1 MSTPLTIL
9 LTALTTL
16 IIAFIV
22 RSLTSREKKITH
34 KLEHLF
40 AIEDPQFLRSMVNLL
55 PPAALPGNKITT
67 LTNGDQFFPAMLH
80 AIRSAQHSVTFE
92 TFIYWQGEVGKQF
105 AEALADRAKNGVK
118 VHVLLDWLGTKKMD
132 PRSIDLM
139 QDAGVEIERYHPLR
153 WYNLRRVNNR
163 THRKLLVIDG
173 KIAFTGGAG
182 IADLWMGN
190 AQDKDHWRDT
200 HFQVE
205 GPVVA
210 QCQAAFTDNWLK
222 TRSRVLNAREYFP
235 ALTEAG
241 PHLAQMFM
249 SSPAEGSES
258 ARLMFLLSIA
268 SAAKSVKIASAYFVP
283 DDLSVQTLIEATK
296 RGVKVEVIVPGKF
309 IDTHITRRASRARWG
324 PLLKAGVEIHEYQP
338 TMFHCKC
345 MIVDNLWTSIGSAN
359 FDNRSFRLNDEANL
373 NIYDKNFAAEQTQA
387 FENDKQKSKQ
397 ITWQQWKN
405 RPLPEKL
412 KEHTAALLRSQL

>member
-1 MSTPLTIL
+1 
-9 LTALTTL
+9 
-16 IIAFIV
+16 
-22 RSLTSREKKITH
+22 
-34 KLEHLF
+34 
-40 AIEDPQFLRSMVNLL
+40 MVNLL

-80 AIRSAQHSVTFE
+80 AIQTAQHSVTFE

-105 AEALADRAKNGVK
+105 AEALSNRAKNGVK

-139 QDAGVEIERYHPLR
+139 QDAGVEVERYHPLR

-173 KIAFTGGAG
+173 KLAFTGGAG

-222 TRSRVLNAREYFP
+222 TRSRVLNAKEYFP
-235 ALTEAG
+235 ELHPVG
-241 PHLAQMFM
+241 PHHAQMFM

-309 IDTHITRRASRARWG
+309 IDTHITRRASRARWA

-373 NIYDKNFAAEQTQA
+373 NIYNKNFAAEQSAA

-397 ITWQQWKN
+397 ITYEAWKN
-405 RPLPEKL
+405 RPLTEKL

>member
-1 MSTPLTIL
+1 MPTWSIIL
-9 LTALTTL
+9 ITSLTTL
-16 IIAFIV
+16 IIAFII
-22 RSLTSREKKITH
+22 RTFTTREKKITH

-40 AIEDPQFLRSMVNLL
+40 NVEDDQFLRSMLNLL
-55 PPAALPGNKITT
+55 PPAALHGNKVTT
-67 LTNGDQFFPAMLH
+67 LINGDQFFPAMLD
-80 AIRSAQHSVTFE
+80 AIHSAKESVTFE
-92 TFIYWQGEVGKQF
+92 TFIYWQGIVGKKF
-105 AEALADRAKNGVK
+105 AAALADRAKNGVK
-118 VHVLLDWLGTKKMD
+118 VHVLLDWLGTKKLD
-132 PRSIDLM
+132 PESVKLM
-139 QDAGVEIERYHPLR
+139 EDAGVEIERYHPLR

-173 KIAFTGGAG
+173 KIGFTGGAG

-200 HFQVE
+200 HYKIE

-235 ALTEAG
+235 PLENAG

-268 SAAKSVKIASAYFVP
+268 SSARSVKIASAYFVP

-296 RGVKVEVIVPGKF
+296 RGVTVEIIVPGKY
-309 IDTHITRRASRARWG
+309 IDTHVTRRAGRARWG
-324 PLLKAGVEIHEYQP
+324 PLLEAGVEIHEYQP

-345 MIVDNLWTSIGSAN
+345 MIVDDLWTSIGSAN

-373 NIYDKNFAAEQTQA
+373 NVYDKSFAAEQSAA
-387 FENDKQKSKQ
+387 FEQDKQKAKR
-397 ITWQQWKN
+397 ITYDQWKN
-405 RPLPEKL
+405 RPLKEKL